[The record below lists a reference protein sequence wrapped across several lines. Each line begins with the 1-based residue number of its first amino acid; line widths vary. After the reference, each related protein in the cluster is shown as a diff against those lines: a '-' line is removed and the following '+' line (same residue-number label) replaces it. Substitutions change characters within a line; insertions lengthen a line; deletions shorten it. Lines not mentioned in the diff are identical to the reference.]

1 MNIFNAE
8 GKTNSKLSLVLSLVV
23 LGLSFL
29 IFVSDADAQTSTA
42 SPQGNQTM
50 PPAPPEL
57 DTAANAS
64 ATGQETKGPAAAQKY
79 FSDITLV
86 NQDGQP
92 VRFYSD
98 LLKDKVVVLNAFFAT
113 CQGSCLPM
121 NRSLEKV
128 QEAFKDRMGKD
139 LFIISI
145 SVDSDLDTPVSLK
158 EYAKKLNAAPGR
170 LFIAGKKENV
180 NWALYKLGQYVEYKE
195 QHTNIFI
202 VGNERTG
209 LWKKV
214 FGLAKAD
221 EIIKAVESVLNDTG
235 KIDSVSK

>member
-1 MNIFNAE
+1 M
-8 GKTNSKLSLVLSLVV
+8 
-23 LGLSFL
+23 
-29 IFVSDADAQTSTA
+29 
-42 SPQGNQTM
+42 
-50 PPAPPEL
+50 
-57 DTAANAS
+57 
-64 ATGQETKGPAAAQKY
+64 TKGQAATQKY

-86 NQDGQP
+86 NQDGQTI
-92 VRFYSD
+92 RFYSD
-98 LLKDKVVVLNAFFAT
+98 LLKDKVVVINDFFAT

-121 NRSLEKV
+121 NRNLEKI
-128 QEAFKDRMGKD
+128 QEAFRNRMGKD

-145 SVDSDLDTPVSLK
+145 SVDPELDTPASLK

-170 LFIAGKKENV
+170 LFVTGKKENV
-180 NWALYKLGQYVEYKE
+180 NWALYRLGQYVEYKE

-202 VGNERTG
+202 VGNERTK

-235 KIDSVSK
+235 KIGSVPK